1 VITALIAVA
10 GTLAGSLLTGLL
22 QYALQRADRREEAAA
37 ISISDG
43 LAAIEEL
50 VQALEDHRRAMWVRE
65 ELRIAGKDWSQAREE
80 SHRTRDAITG
90 PLLRVQLLLPDLAP
104 TAKAAAQAAYNM
116 REAAGPGVLDCARQ
130 VATLKSEE
138 LVEAASR
145 TISAR

>member
-1 VITALIAVA
+1 MITTIVAVA

-22 QYALQRADRREEAAA
+22 QYAVQRATRREDAAA

-65 ELRIAGKDWSQAREE
+65 ELRLADQDWSQAREE
-80 SHRTRDAITG
+80 SHRTRSAITG

-116 REAAGPGVLDCARQ
+116 READGPGVLDCARQ
-130 VATLKSEE
+130 VAALKSEE
-138 LVEAASR
+138 LVEAAGR
-145 TISAR
+145 IISPR